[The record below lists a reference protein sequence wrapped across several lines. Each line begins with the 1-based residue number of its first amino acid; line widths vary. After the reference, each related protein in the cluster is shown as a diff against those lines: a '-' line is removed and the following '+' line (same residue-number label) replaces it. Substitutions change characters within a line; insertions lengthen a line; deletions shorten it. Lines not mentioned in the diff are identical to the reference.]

1 MNLEN
6 RLAEQRDSLVA
17 KWADLIFA
25 SYPEE
30 TQRVWK
36 RQHDQFAN
44 PVGCAINECSAQLF
58 DLMLAWDDAEAIS
71 AALERLVKIRAIQD
85 FTPSQAISFVFGLK
99 KILRDEYFKELRRDG
114 DLDQLLAFEARVDN
128 LALMAMDLYSKCR
141 EALYNMRVKEV
152 KSAQYNLL
160 RRARMI
166 VDQPAKGAE
175 E

>member
-6 RLAEQRDSLVA
+6 RLTEQRDSLVA

-44 PVGCAINECSAQLF
+44 PVGCAIHECSAQLF
-58 DLMLAWDDAEAIS
+58 DLILVWDDAETI
-71 AALERLVKIRAIQD
+71 AASLERLIKIRAIQD
-85 FTPSQAISFVFGLK
+85 FTPSQAVSFIFGLK

-114 DLDQLLAFEARVDN
+114 GLDQLLAFEARVDN
-128 LALMAMDLYSKCR
+128 LALMAMDIYSNCR
-141 EALYNMRVKEV
+141 ETLYNMRVKEV